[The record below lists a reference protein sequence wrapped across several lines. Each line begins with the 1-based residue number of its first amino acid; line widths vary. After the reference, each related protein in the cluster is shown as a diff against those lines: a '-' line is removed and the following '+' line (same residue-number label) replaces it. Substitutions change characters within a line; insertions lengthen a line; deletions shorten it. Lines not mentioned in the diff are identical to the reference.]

1 MTFKLN
7 LRPDLDAQLRESA
20 EASGLTVEEYLSRLI
35 EESVPVRRSE
45 AALALLDAWERE
57 DATDDR
63 EELDKRRRDW
73 MSLKAAMN
81 EGHSSGRIL
90 FP

>member
-7 LRPDLDAQLRESA
+7 LRPELDAQLRESA
-20 EASGLTVEEYLSRLI
+20 KASGLTVEQYLSRLI
-35 EESVPVRRSE
+35 AESVPVRRSE

-63 EELDKRRRDW
+63 EELERRCSEW
-73 MSLKAAMN
+73 TSLVAAMN
-81 EGHSSGRIL
+81 EGHSSRRIL

>member
-7 LRPDLDAQLRESA
+7 LRPELDAQLREA
-20 EASGLTVEEYLSRLI
+20 AKASGLTVEEYVARLI

-45 AALALLDAWERE
+45 AALALLDAWEQD
-57 DATDDR
+57 DATDDP
-63 EELDKRRRDW
+63 EVLERRSCEW
-73 MSLKAAMN
+73 ASLKSAMN
-81 EGHSSGRIL
+81 EGHSSRRIL

>member
-1 MTFKLN
+1 MTFNLN
-7 LRPDLDAQLRESA
+7 LRPELNAQLRESA
-20 EASGLTVEEYLSRLI
+20 KARGLTVEQYLSKLI

-63 EELDKRRRDW
+63 EELEKRRDEW
-73 MSLKAAMN
+73 TTIEAAMN
-81 EGHSSGRIL
+81 EGHSSQRIL